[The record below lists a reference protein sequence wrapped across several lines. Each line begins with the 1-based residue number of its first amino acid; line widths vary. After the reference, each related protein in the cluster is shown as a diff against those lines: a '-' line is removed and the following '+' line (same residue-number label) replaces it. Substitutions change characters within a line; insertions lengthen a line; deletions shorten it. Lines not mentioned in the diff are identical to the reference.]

1 MNRTFG
7 KFLVCFMLA
16 TLMAA
21 SALPTMAG
29 RLKSYN
35 GSTGILLLEMEDKS
49 VRKFQLSDKTKVEW
63 MGRNTAASALRP
75 GAKISIQVLGSLGAP
90 VLKAGKIVDWGNS
103 DQIIAKGAIAP
114 YHTPVAEYASTSGGG
129 GTPDGAPKMNSTAHQ
144 DMAAI
149 AQGGSQN
156 QPTGPNGYSAN
167 TGLQPNQ
174 SAQAAPAQNTGG
186 SQMYTN
192 QGASMTAP
200 LEMMNIDPYSSS
212 SSQMGMND
220 PYTASQMGMT
230 DPYTA
235 SQMGMTADPGSLVG
249 VDEGNGDSGMQQAP
263 GMDTA
268 YGGATQ
274 KITGQVLESAIE
286 NGYVV
291 IQSFE
296 HPNLIRVLLHQAN
309 APMQLLTPGQM
320 IEVTGQQT
328 PQGFKAVEIKAPGGT
343 Y

>member
-49 VRKFQLSDKTKVEW
+49 VRKFQLSDKTKIEW

-129 GTPDGAPKMNSTAHQ
+129 GTPD
-144 DMAAI
+144 
-149 AQGGSQN
+149 
-156 QPTGPNGYSAN
+156 
-167 TGLQPNQ
+167 
-174 SAQAAPAQNTGG
+174 
-186 SQMYTN
+186 
-192 QGASMTAP
+192 
-200 LEMMNIDPYSSS
+200 
-212 SSQMGMND
+212 
-220 PYTASQMGMT
+220 
-230 DPYTA
+230 
-235 SQMGMTADPGSLVG
+235 
-249 VDEGNGDSGMQQAP
+249 
-263 GMDTA
+263 
-268 YGGATQ
+268 
-274 KITGQVLESAIE
+274 
-286 NGYVV
+286 
-291 IQSFE
+291 
-296 HPNLIRVLLHQAN
+296 
-309 APMQLLTPGQM
+309 
-320 IEVTGQQT
+320 
-328 PQGFKAVEIKAPGGT
+328 
-343 Y
+343 

>member
-1 MNRTFG
+1 
-7 KFLVCFMLA
+7 MLA

-29 RLKSYN
+29 RMKSYD

-49 VRKFQLSDKTKVEW
+49 VRKFQLSDKTKIEW
-63 MGRNTAASALRP
+63 MGRNTSAGALRP

-114 YHTPVAEYASTSGGG
+114 YHTAVAEYASTSGGG

-149 AQGGSQN
+149 GHGGSQN

-174 SAQAAPAQNTGG
+174 SAQAAPANNTGG

-212 SSQMGMND
+212 SQMGMND
-220 PYTASQMGMT
+220 PYSASQMGMT

-235 SQMGMTADPGSLVG
+235 SQMGMNPDAGSLMG
-249 VDEGNGDSGMQQAP
+249 VDDGSGDSGMQQAP
-263 GMDTA
+263 GMETA

-286 NGYVV
+286 QGYVV

-296 HPNLIRVLLHQAN
+296 HPNLIRVLLSQAN
-309 APMQLLTPGQM
+309 APMQFLTPGQM

-328 PQGFKAVEIKAPGGT
+328 PQGFKAVEIKGAGGAG

>member
-7 KFLVCFMLA
+7 KFLVGFMLA

-49 VRKFQLSDKTKVEW
+49 VRKFVLNDKTKVEW
-63 MGRNTAASALRP
+63 MGRTTAPSALRP
-75 GAKISIQVLGSLGAP
+75 GSKISIQVLGSLGATP
-90 VLKAGKIVDWGNS
+90 LKAGKIVDWGNS
-103 DQIIAKGAIAP
+103 DKIVAKGAAAP
-114 YHTPVAEYASTSGGG
+114 YHTPVAEYASTAGGG
-129 GTPDGAPKMNSTAHQ
+129 GVPDGAPKMNDSAHQ
-144 DMAAI
+144 TMATI
-149 AQGGSQN
+149 AHGGSQN
-156 QPTGPNGYSAN
+156 QPTGPNGYSADP
-167 TGLQPNQ
+167 GI
-174 SAQAAPAQNTGG
+174 QAPGQTQAYPGASGG
-186 SQMYTN
+186 SQQYTN

-212 SSQMGMND
+212 SQMGMND
-220 PYTASQMGMT
+220 GTTMMGI
-230 DPYTA
+230 DEA
-235 SQMGMTADPGSLVG
+235 GSDPGM
-249 VDEGNGDSGMQQAP
+249 MQTAP
-263 GMDTA
+263 GMETA

-286 NGYVV
+286 QGYVV
-291 IQSFE
+291 VQSFE
-296 HPNLIRVLLHQAN
+296 HPNLLRVLLQQAN

-328 PQGFKAVEIKAPGGT
+328 PQGFRAVEIKAAGGG